1 MEQLSSGE
9 EDEYLTNHTPIRPI
23 GGPSLKNV
31 HFTPSFAFESPADKL
46 RKRTMRKLKLFSTP
60 KVSQSQRGEIN
71 VKIHAESPKPRLN
84 LSIISSE
91 DEFLSCDEM
100 NQSKENIANISGTEP
115 KGENSS
121 HHLKATE
128 RLSQILNSLS
138 ISNYAEAENRIL
150 QLEKENLV
158 LKSRI
163 GELEKG
169 ETNSEVEKIRNKMTK
184 LIRKEEKYRTQINL
198 LIERIE
204 YLNGNS
210 HDIKAQCKRY
220 KSDRDLYKSQLNTYR
235 DEKIKLEKRVWEL
248 ENDLD
253 AEQFK
258 RDKAELRIDQIKREM
273 SFKDMQN
280 RTGSFNFE

>member
-1 MEQLSSGE
+1 MEHLSSGD
-9 EDEYLTNHTPIRPI
+9 EDEYLIGHTPIRPF
-23 GGPSLKNV
+23 GGPNIKNV

-60 KVSQSQRGEIN
+60 KISQTQRGEIN
-71 VKIHAESPKPRLN
+71 VKIQAESPKPRLN

-100 NQSKENIANISGTEP
+100 HQSKENIANISGTEP
-115 KGENSS
+115 KRDENSS
-121 HHLKATE
+121 RHLKATE

-150 QLEKENLV
+150 QLEKENLA
-158 LKSRI
+158 LKTRI

-169 ETNSEVEKIRNKMTK
+169 ENNSEVEKMQNKINK

-204 YLNGNS
+204 YLNGNA

-220 KSDRDLYKSQLNTYR
+220 KSDRGKQIPYDIRYMIYR
-235 DEKIKLEKRVWEL
+235 RKRIGFSMKITV
-248 ENDLD
+248 
-253 AEQFK
+253 
-258 RDKAELRIDQIKREM
+258 
-273 SFKDMQN
+273 
-280 RTGSFNFE
+280 

>member
-1 MEQLSSGE
+1 MEHLSDEE
-9 EDEYLTNHTPIRPI
+9 EDEFLIGHTPIRPFG
-23 GGPSLKNV
+23 GGPNLKNV
-31 HFTPSFAFESPADKL
+31 HFTPSFGFESPADKL
-46 RKRTMRKLKLFSTP
+46 RSRTMRKLKLFSTP
-60 KVSQSQRGEIN
+60 KISQSQRGEIN
-71 VKIHAESPKPRLN
+71 VKIQAESPKPRLN

-100 NQSKENIANISGTEP
+100 NQSKENIANITGMEQR
-115 KGENSS
+115 KDENS
-121 HHLKATE
+121 HLKATE

-150 QLEKENLV
+150 HLEKENLA
-158 LKSRI
+158 LKNRI
-163 GELEKG
+163 SELEKG
-169 ETNSEVEKIRNKMTK
+169 ENNSEVEKMKNKINK

-204 YLNGNS
+204 YLNGNA

-220 KSDRDLYKSQLNTYR
+220 KSDRDLYKSQLNSYR

-273 SFKDMQN
+273 SFKEMQN